1 MKAAIATSPIFY
13 TVYKK
18 QSSPSSPS
26 PLPYFKVVGAYSDI
40 RDAVQA
46 IATAYRK
53 SGGGYAI
60 ESSENRPKH
69 WVHPTKYR
77 D

>member
-1 MKAAIATSPIFY
+1 MKTAIATSPIFY
-13 TVYKK
+13 TVYRK
-18 QSSPSSPS
+18 QSPPR
-26 PLPYFKVVGAYSDI
+26 PYFKVIGAYSDI
-40 RDAVQA
+40 RDAIQA

-53 SGGGYAI
+53 NGGGYAI

-69 WVHPTKYR
+69 WVHPSRYR

>member
-1 MKAAIATSPIFY
+1 MTTAIATSPIFY
-13 TVYKK
+13 TVYRK
-18 QSSPSSPS
+18 QSPPK
-26 PLPYFKVVGAYSDI
+26 PYFKVVGAYSDI

-46 IATAYRK
+46 IATHYRK